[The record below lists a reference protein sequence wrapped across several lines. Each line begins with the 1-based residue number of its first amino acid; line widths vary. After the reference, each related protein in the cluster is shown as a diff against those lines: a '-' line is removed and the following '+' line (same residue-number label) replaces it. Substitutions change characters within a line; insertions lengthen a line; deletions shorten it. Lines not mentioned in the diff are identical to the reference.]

1 MRVPASTLSLTL
13 RDTRFDAAGDLLGFR
28 FSRLN
33 AFGFDRI
40 DHRLE
45 LCFHSWIPRIENG
58 WSSPQERVNSGQ
70 KRILYRES
78 YAPPAPSLFIWKNG
92 RAETAKVATPGVASI
107 LFTGRNR

>member
-1 MRVPASTLSLTL
+1 L

-45 LCFHSWIPRIENG
+45 LRFHSWIPRIENEL
-58 WSSPQERVNSGQ
+58 SSPQERVNSG
-70 KRILYRES
+70 
-78 YAPPAPSLFIWKNG
+78 
-92 RAETAKVATPGVASI
+92 
-107 LFTGRNR
+107 